1 MKKYYFFSSYFDVF
15 ANVVGGLFIL
25 VENVSY
31 DERGLAISPSAAAIH
46 LGAWGVLC
54 YLWLVF
60 ITNRGRPISSVFAVP
75 VKMLLTAVFFLSSA
89 GVVSAIFKK
98 DVPIAERAAK
108 GIISALFFWLA
119 RKTIKS
125 VDVGA
130 GFEKTNPRR

>member
-1 MKKYYFFSSYFDVF
+1 MKKYYLFSSYFDVF
-15 ANVVGGLFIL
+15 ANIVGGLFIL

-31 DERGLAISPSAAAIH
+31 DERGLAISPSAAIY

-89 GVVSAIFKK
+89 GVISAIFKK

-108 GIISALFFWLA
+108 GIISALFFCLA

>member
-1 MKKYYFFSSYFDVF
+1 MKKYYLFSSYFDVF
-15 ANVVGGLFIL
+15 ANIVGGLFIL

-31 DERGLAISPSAAAIH
+31 DERGLVISPSAAIYF
-46 LGAWGVLC
+46 GAWGVLS

-89 GVVSAIFKK
+89 GVISAIFKK
-98 DVPIAERAAK
+98 DAPITERAAK

-130 GFEKTNPRR
+130 GFEKSTPRR

>member
-15 ANVVGGLFIL
+15 ANVLAGLFIL

-31 DERGLAISPSAAAIH
+31 DERGLAISPSAAIH

-98 DVPIAERAAK
+98 DAPITERAAK

-125 VDVGA
+125 VDVNA
-130 GFEKTNPRR
+130 NLKAIAPYR